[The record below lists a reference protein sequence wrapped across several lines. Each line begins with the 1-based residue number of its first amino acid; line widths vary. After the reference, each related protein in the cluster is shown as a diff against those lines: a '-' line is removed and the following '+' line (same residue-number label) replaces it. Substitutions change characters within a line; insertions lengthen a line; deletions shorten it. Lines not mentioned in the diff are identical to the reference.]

1 MDKLTVLRA
10 GDDYFTEKVKR
21 TGTIHTDTKGHL
33 WRHRVLFIERLF
45 TERLFTERLF
55 TELATE
61 TKTYLVALALA
72 QRESTS
78 THTSHIYTHTL

>member
-33 WRHRVLFIERLF
+33 WRHRVLF
-45 TERLFTERLF
+45 TERLFTELLF